1 MAEIPNEYHFVFG
14 LRPQPEPLH
23 VAHYLCLESCRQVN
37 RPDRIHFHYR
47 HEPHGRWWD
56 RIRPHL
62 TLHRIGKSPQAP
74 VLRPGDES
82 TEARVIRES
91 GWLYAHEADF
101 VRLSVLLESGGVYA
115 DMDTL
120 FVQALPERLFD
131 HEFVLGEEPP
141 QADPLGV
148 LRPSLCNAVIIS
160 RPGARFAARWL
171 EQMRRVYDGSWDRH
185 STREAA
191 RLWGEMHAALH
202 VVPQRFF
209 YRHTFTRDG
218 LRTLLAGF
226 DPDFADVYSMH
237 LWAHLWWDEA
247 RTDFTDFHAGLLT
260 EAFIRSEDTTYNVI
274 ARQFLD

>member
-1 MAEIPNEYHFVFG
+1 MTDIPNEYHFVFG
-14 LRPQPEPLH
+14 LRPQTDPLH

-37 RPDRIHFHYR
+37 RPDSMHFHYR

-56 RIRPHL
+56 RIKPHL
-62 TLHRIGKSPQAP
+62 TLHRIGKEPRAP
-74 VLRPGDES
+74 VVRASQES
-82 TEARVIRES
+82 AEARLIRES

-101 VRLSVLLESGGVYA
+101 VRLDVVVEFGGVYA

-120 FVQALPERLFD
+120 FVQALPRRLFEHD
-131 HEFVLGEEPP
+131 FVLGEESP
-141 QADPLGV
+141 QAGTNGV
-148 LRPSLCNAVIIS
+148 LRPSLCNAVIMS
-160 RPGARFAARWL
+160 RRAAPFASRWL

-191 RLWGEMHAALH
+191 RLWSEMPEAVH

-209 YRHTFTRDG
+209 YRHGFTREG
-218 LRTLLAGF
+218 LHTLLAGF
-226 DPDFADVYSMH
+226 DADYTDVYSMH
-237 LWAHLWWDEA
+237 LWAHLWWDES

-260 EAFIRSEDTTYNVI
+260 EAYIRSEDTTYNVI

>member
-14 LRPQPEPLH
+14 LRPQTEPLH
-23 VAHYLCLESCRQVN
+23 LVHFLCLESCRQVN
-37 RPDRIHFHYR
+37 RPDRMHFHYR
-47 HEPHGRWWD
+47 HEPQGKWWD

-62 TLHRIGKSPQAP
+62 TLHRIGNGPQAP
-74 VLRPGDES
+74 VVRASEES
-82 TEARVIRES
+82 AEARIIRES

-101 VRLSVLLESGGVYA
+101 VRLRVLLHHGGVYA

-141 QADPLGV
+141 QAGASGV
-148 LRPSLCNAVIIS
+148 LRPSLCNAVIMS
-160 RPGARFAARWL
+160 QPHALFAARWL
-171 EQMRRVYDGSWDRH
+171 DRMHDVYDGSWDRH

-191 RLWGEMHAALH
+191 RLWGEMPAALH
-202 VVPQRFF
+202 VLPQRFF
-209 YRHTFTRDG
+209 YRHAFTREG
-218 LRTLLAGF
+218 LHALLGAL
-226 DPDFADVYSMH
+226 DSDFTDVYSMH
-237 LWAHLWWDEA
+237 LWAHLWWSEE
-247 RTDFTDFHAGLLT
+247 RTDFTDFHAGLMT